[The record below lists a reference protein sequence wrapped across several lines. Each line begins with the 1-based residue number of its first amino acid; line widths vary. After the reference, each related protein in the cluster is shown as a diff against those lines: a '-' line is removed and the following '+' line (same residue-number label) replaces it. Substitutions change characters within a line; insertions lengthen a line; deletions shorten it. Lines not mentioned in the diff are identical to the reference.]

1 MGNAWERYK
10 NSRAYQE
17 NKEERRALSQT
28 LAARDQ
34 ALRQTGE
41 EVDARIQAQR
51 QGGGFSAGSG
61 AGRELDLGEL
71 DAQRQAARQALEDT
85 RQEQRAVAARENLA
99 RRSRGFTLED
109 AEAYEAE
116 KEPLRRRVEA
126 AETDIENVDTLE
138 RYSQLRR
145 KDDFG
150 GQFLASYDMGRLG
163 QDEAKAWSDYLSNP
177 PRATG
182 LTRRGWAWPGSCLPS
197 TTPPCWTRTRRS
209 P

>member
-1 MGNAWERYK
+1 MASWTHRG
-10 NSRAYQE
+10 
-17 NKEERRALSQT
+17 RRPG
-28 LAARDQ
+28 RPGGH
-34 ALRQTGE
+34 QTG
-41 EVDARIQAQR
+41 A
-51 QGGGFSAGSG
+51 AGRGG
-61 AGRELDLGEL
+61 AGEPGP
-71 DAQRQAARQALEDT
+71 ALP
-85 RQEQRAVAARENLA
+85 
-99 RRSRGFTLED
+99 GFTLED

-177 PRATG
+177 TESNRAYAEG
-182 LTRRGWAWPGSCLPS
+182 LSLARELFAEHNAAVLDEDATLPLISQSMAGYLPQFLDQTAGRACRVRWSAQERARFCRESARWRGE
-197 TTPPCWTRTRRS
+197 R
-209 P
+209 